1 MTRINQLHNG
11 DLRLIALGGRC
22 GVWVRGARPRSGHP
36 ARRLSSRFHG
46 ESQAS
51 VDHRATVA
59 ADVRRNEPVI
69 RDAVAVLS
77 SLDEVIRPLDI

>member
-11 DLRLIALGGRC
+11 VLRLIALGGRC

-36 ARRLSSRFHG
+36 TAGCHPVLHG